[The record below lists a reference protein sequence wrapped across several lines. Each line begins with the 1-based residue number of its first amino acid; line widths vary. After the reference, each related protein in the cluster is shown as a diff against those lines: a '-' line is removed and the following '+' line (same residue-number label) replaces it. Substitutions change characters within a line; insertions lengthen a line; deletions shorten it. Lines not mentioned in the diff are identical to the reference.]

1 MAERDTVRGNPPAK
15 EHKTMTSPM
24 TNAQNK
30 ELNILIIESPYC
42 PTLVKNFLQNQTFET
57 QSFPSYKVLQSSN

>member
-1 MAERDTVRGNPPAK
+1 MAERDNMRGNSPAK

-42 PTLVKNFLQNQTFET
+42 PTLEKTVWNTVISQ
-57 QSFPSYKVLQSSN
+57 LQSAAVK

>member
-15 EHKTMTSPM
+15 EHKTM